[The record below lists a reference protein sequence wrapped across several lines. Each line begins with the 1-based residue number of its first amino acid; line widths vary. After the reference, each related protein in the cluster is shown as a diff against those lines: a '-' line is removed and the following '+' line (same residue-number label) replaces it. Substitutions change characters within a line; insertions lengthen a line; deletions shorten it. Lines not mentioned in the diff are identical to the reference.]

1 MANFMDTNIH
11 DKTLNFPEEI
21 YIDEQG
27 LSFHIIEKGTKIYRG
42 DSHFN
47 ENKTHYSN
55 DLVKMNNEMLGNE
68 IKNNKIKKNFVFFGF
83 SQQDIEK
90 FNYGRP
96 FEFEVIK
103 EDGLRLL
110 RVDNIE
116 TLQLLHN
123 SSNSKKIKKIIEENY
138 ILNDKRHRDSKKVED
153 YAFIKYLCKT
163 YPQYDG
169 YISDWTQ
176 QNYTKLNAEMAIC
189 DPISKV
195 KLNRQLKGNKTD
207 EQYDL
212 DLILRLS
219 DVDREKKRKKAKTR
233 RYTNKSKY
241 TKKRRY
247 EDEDKEEE
255 EDEDSEDEDD
265 EDDKDDEDDEDDEDE
280 DDKFSSPSKKALFS
294 EETENYYGTP
304 SVNPQFIYGTPGGK
318 KKSKKSK
325 KSKKAKKQTRKKKG
339 KKN

>member
-1 MANFMDTNIH
+1 MADFMNISNEN
-11 DKTLNFPEEI
+11 KTLNFPEEI

-47 ENKTHYSN
+47 KNKTHYSN
-55 DLVKMNNEMLGNE
+55 DLVKMNNDMLGNE

-138 ILNDKRHRDSKKVED
+138 ILNDTRHRDSKKVED

-169 YISDWTQ
+169 YISDKTQ

-212 DLILRLS
+212 DLTLRLS
-219 DVDREKKRKKAKTR
+219 DVNREKKRKKAKTR
-233 RYTNKSKY
+233 KY

-247 EDEDKEEE
+247 ED
-255 EDEDSEDEDD
+255 DEYE
-265 EDDKDDEDDEDDEDE
+265 DEDDEDE
-280 DDKFSSPSKKALFS
+280 DEDEDDEEDEEDEEDDDEYDEFYSPPKKALFS
-294 EETENYYGTP
+294 QARDY
-304 SVNPQFIYGTPGGK
+304 VYGTPGGK

-325 KSKKAKKQTRKKKG
+325 KAKKAKKAKKQTRKKKG